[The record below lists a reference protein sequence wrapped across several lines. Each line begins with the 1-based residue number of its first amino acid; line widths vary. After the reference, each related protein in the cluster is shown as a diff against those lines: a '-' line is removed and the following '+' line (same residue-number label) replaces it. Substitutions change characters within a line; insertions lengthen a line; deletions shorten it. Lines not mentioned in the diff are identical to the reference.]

1 MKTKYS
7 SNKELTHIW
16 ANDPDSSIAKSANN
30 MRCHNGKLYSYNT
43 VIAQI
48 VTNHKGLDTFQA
60 GVETV
65 VFNTGSFSNTTSK
78 QQGLAHGAARHY
90 DAIYINLPKWG
101 LDSLVFAQDAF
112 DHFIKEAS
120 EKEAAALLVK
130 ASRSRLH
137 ASRYYAQAVD
147 IFENLAK
154 YAAFFKLAYTS
165 PDLSA
170 IQAQAVEAD
179 KKQKEL
185 EKIKRAERI
194 IEQAEALE
202 QWRAGHDVRNNFEL
216 TALRIKNDEIE
227 TTRGA
232 RIPLDHAIKFW
243 GLIKSWHDKGVSYVK
258 DHHSINLGHYTVNKF
273 DGQTLTVGCH
283 LIPFSEIEGIANQL
297 QLS

>member
-7 SNKELTHIW
+7 SNSELAHIW
-16 ANDPDSSIAKSANN
+16 ANDPDPSISKSANS
-30 MRCHNGKLYSYNT
+30 MSCRNGKLYSYNT

-78 QQGLAHGAARHY
+78 HQSLARGAARHY
-90 DAIYINLPKWG
+90 DAIYISLPEWG
-101 LDSLVFAQDAF
+101 LDSLVFSQNDF
-112 DHFIKEAS
+112 DRSIKERS

-137 ASRYYAQAVD
+137 ASHYYAQALE

-154 YAAFFKLAYTS
+154 YAAFFNLVYTS
-165 PDLSA
+165 PDLTA
-170 IQAQAVEAD
+170 LQVQALEAD

-185 EKIKRAERI
+185 EKIRRAERI
-194 IEQAEALE
+194 KEQAEALE
-202 QWRAGHDVRNNFEL
+202 QWRAGHDVRNNFEV
-216 TALRIKNDEIE
+216 TALRIKNEEIQ

-243 GLIKSWHDKGVSYVK
+243 GLIKSWHEKGVSYVK
-258 DHHSINLGHYTVNKF
+258 DHHSIHLGNYSVNRF
-273 DGQTLTVGCH
+273 ENGILTVGCH
-283 LIPFSEIEGIANQL
+283 SIPYSEIESIAHQL
-297 QLS
+297 RLN